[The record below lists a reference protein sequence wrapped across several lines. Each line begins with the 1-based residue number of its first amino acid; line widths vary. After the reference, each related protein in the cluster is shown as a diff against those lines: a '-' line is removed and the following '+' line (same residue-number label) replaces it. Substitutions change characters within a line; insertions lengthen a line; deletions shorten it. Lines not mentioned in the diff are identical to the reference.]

1 MIRPVHVLNLGVALC
16 LAMGCSSVAKRLTDP
31 SYTGPFRSQYNHSSA
46 GFESL
51 KTVSRVAIVPTALPE
66 GGLGTPNPRR
76 PPRFRRGWLP
86 NSDKMARLRR
96 CFTRRPKD
104 AGCKAPWNCGR
115 PRPSRANCCKMFSG
129 RLRRMRSSSPACRP
143 TSLTHLCGSG
153 SNSPSSEST
162 MGWCFGSSMTGSMPG
177 KPPP

>member
-66 GGLGTPNPRR
+66 GGLGTPIRRR
-76 PPRFRRGWLP
+76 PPRFRRVGC
-86 NSDKMARLRR
+86 RTQ
-96 CFTRRPKD
+96 TRWPV
-104 AGCKAPWNCGR
+104 
-115 PRPSRANCCKMFSG
+115 
-129 RLRRMRSSSPACRP
+129 
-143 TSLTHLCGSG
+143 
-153 SNSPSSEST
+153 
-162 MGWCFGSSMTGSMPG
+162 
-177 KPPP
+177 